1 MKKKFINLI
10 SFFLVLSFLVICFVY
25 YNSNTF
31 VKNIDKNRENY
42 LIYLNSYIEKLDKTG
57 LKNMIKEVLKEDK
70 TFLKEIINEILIEE
84 KLIAPKPEDEDEE
97 LLKAQKRRKR
107 VIQIINNNFYNYD
120 SVFKALA

>member
-42 LIYLNSYIEKLDKTG
+42 LIYLNSYTEKLDKISSSSDFKKRIDNEEFFKKIYKQKQYWE
-57 LKNMIKEVLKEDK
+57 LIK
-70 TFLKEIINEILIEE
+70 
-84 KLIAPKPEDEDEE
+84 
-97 LLKAQKRRKR
+97 
-107 VIQIINNNFYNYD
+107 
-120 SVFKALA
+120 

>member
-42 LIYLNSYIEKLDKTG
+42 LIYLNSYIEKLDKISSSSDFKKRIDNEEFFKKIYKQKQYWE
-57 LKNMIKEVLKEDK
+57 LIK
-70 TFLKEIINEILIEE
+70 
-84 KLIAPKPEDEDEE
+84 
-97 LLKAQKRRKR
+97 
-107 VIQIINNNFYNYD
+107 
-120 SVFKALA
+120 

>member
-42 LIYLNSYIEKLDKTG
+42 LIYLNSYIEKLDKISSSSDFKKKIDNEEFFKKIYKQKQYWE
-57 LKNMIKEVLKEDK
+57 LIK
-70 TFLKEIINEILIEE
+70 
-84 KLIAPKPEDEDEE
+84 
-97 LLKAQKRRKR
+97 
-107 VIQIINNNFYNYD
+107 
-120 SVFKALA
+120 

>member
-42 LIYLNSYIEKLDKTG
+42 LIYLNSYIEKLDKISSSSD
-57 LKNMIKEVLKEDK
+57 LKKRIDNEEFFKKIYKQKQYWELIK
-70 TFLKEIINEILIEE
+70 
-84 KLIAPKPEDEDEE
+84 
-97 LLKAQKRRKR
+97 
-107 VIQIINNNFYNYD
+107 
-120 SVFKALA
+120 

>member
-42 LIYLNSYIEKLDKTG
+42 LIYLNSYIEKLDKICSSSDFKKRIDNEEFFKKIYKQKQYWE
-57 LKNMIKEVLKEDK
+57 LIK
-70 TFLKEIINEILIEE
+70 
-84 KLIAPKPEDEDEE
+84 
-97 LLKAQKRRKR
+97 
-107 VIQIINNNFYNYD
+107 
-120 SVFKALA
+120 